1 MEGQLNWID
10 AVILVAIAIS
20 AIRGYILGL
29 SGSILNTIAVL
40 LAWIGAFV
48 LAAPIKNLL
57 QWIFGVVTAL
67 SKVFQPYITSIP
79 IAPNTPVTDAIAYA
93 KLPPW
98 LANFFSRLADKNYTV
113 NTISE
118 LYGYWIAN
126 VIIVLVVFII
136 LLIVLGILFRKLAQ
150 QVKLN
155 LPKEG
160 FFHDFDHA
168 CGATLHGLLT
178 LFICLGLLTLFTSL
192 FPVEVVEGQK
202 MAAIPGYVYNSFFGG
217 LVYRNFLGI
226 QTLFG
231 SIVRFVVG
239 W

>member
-1 MEGQLNWID
+1 MNWLD
-10 AVILVAIAIS
+10 AIILVALAIA

-29 SGSILNTIAVL
+29 SGSLLNTLAVL
-40 LAWIGAFV
+40 LAWIAALI
-48 LAAPIKNLL
+48 LAAPFKNLL

-67 SKVFQPYITSIP
+67 SKVFEPYILSVP
-79 IAPNTPVTDAIAYA
+79 IAPNTPVTDALKFT
-93 KLPPW
+93 KLPEW
-98 LANFFSRLADKNYTV
+98 VSNLFARIADKNYTV

-126 VIIVLVVFII
+126 VIIVLLCFII
-136 LLIVLGILFRKLAQ
+136 LLIIFGIVFRKLSQ

-155 LPKEG
+155 LPKDG

-168 CGATLHGLLT
+168 CGATVHGLLS

-202 MAAIPGYVYNSFFGG
+202 VAGVAGYVYNSFFGG

-231 SIVRFVVG
+231 SIVRLVAG

>member
-1 MEGQLNWID
+1 MNWID
-10 AVILVAIAIS
+10 AVILVAVAIS

-29 SGSILNTIAVL
+29 SGSILNSLAVI
-40 LAWIGAFV
+40 LAWVTAFL

-57 QWIFGVVTAL
+57 QWVFGVVTRL
-67 SKVFQPYITSIP
+67 STVFQPYITSIP
-79 IAPNTPVTDAIAYA
+79 ITPNTPVTDAITYA
-93 KLPPW
+93 KLQPW
-98 LANFFSRLADKNYTV
+98 LANFLTRLADKNYTV

-126 VIIVLVVFII
+126 VIIVLLVFII
-136 LLIVLGILFRKLAQ
+136 LLIVLGIVYRKLAER
-150 QVKLN
+150 VKIN
-155 LPKEG
+155 LPKDG

-178 LFICLGLLTLFTSL
+178 LFVFLGLLTLFSAL
-192 FPVEVVEGQK
+192 FPVQVIEGK
-202 MAAIPGYVYNSFFGG
+202 NVAAVPGYVYSSFFGG

-226 QTLFG
+226 QTIFG
-231 SIVRFVVG
+231 TLIRFVVG